1 MTEPVVRFQEA
12 GVRVGQGLLWRG
24 TTFDLAAGEFIV
36 VLGPNG
42 AGKTTLLRM
51 MLGLVS
57 PSEGGVTALGGP
69 ARQARHVIGYL
80 PQRRSVDPDLSV
92 RGRDLVTMGLEGH
105 RWGFPLPVRDRRQVH
120 DRVEEAIAAVGA
132 ETYADRPLGRLSGG
146 EQQRLWLAQ
155 ALVSQPRLLLLDEPL
170 ANLDLR
176 SQSTIASLVAGIATR
191 GGMTVVL
198 VAHDVNPVLPFLN
211 RVIYVAGGRVVI
223 GTPADIITSAV
234 LTRLYQFPVEVV
246 KDSRG
251 RVLVV
256 GAGTED
262 PHHQH
267 AEGRSS

>member
-1 MTEPVVRFQEA
+1 M
-12 GVRVGQGLLWRG
+12 VGQGVLWRG
-24 TTFDLAAGEFIV
+24 ATFDLAAGEFIV

-69 ARQARHVIGYL
+69 TRQARHVIGYV

-105 RWGFPLPVRDRRQVH
+105 RWGFPLPVRDRRQVQ
-120 DRVEEAIAAVGA
+120 DPVEEAIAAVGA

-155 ALVSQPRLLLLDEPL
+155 ALVSWPRLLLLDEPL

-176 SQSTIASLVAGIATR
+176 SQSTIASLVSEAAAR

-198 VAHDVNPVLPFLN
+198 VAHDVNPLLPFLS

-223 GTPADIITSAV
+223 GTPAEIITSAV
-234 LTRLYQFPVEVV
+234 LTRLYEFPVEVV

-262 PHHQH
+262 PHHQD
-267 AEGRSS
+267 AEGGST

>member
-1 MTEPVVRFQEA
+1 MA
-12 GVRVGQGLLWRG
+12 GQRPLWRG
-24 TTFDLAAGEFIV
+24 ATFDLAVGEFVV

-51 MLGLVS
+51 MLGLVG
-57 PSEGGVTALGGP
+57 PSEGSVAALGGP
-69 ARQARHVIGYL
+69 AREARNMIGYV
-80 PQRRSVDPDLSV
+80 PQHRSVDPDLSV
-92 RGRDLVTMGLEGH
+92 RGRDLVAMGLEGH
-105 RWGFPLPVRDRRQVH
+105 RWGFPLPGRDRRQVH
-120 DRVEEAIAAVGA
+120 DRVQEAIAAVGA
-132 ETYADRPLGRLSGG
+132 ETYADRALGRLSGG

-155 ALVSQPRLLLLDEPL
+155 ALVSRPRLLLLDEPL

-176 SQSTIASLVAGIATR
+176 SQGTIASLVSEVATR

-198 VAHDVNPVLPFLN
+198 VAHDVNPLLPFLN

-223 GTPADIITSAV
+223 GTPAEIITSAV
-234 LTRLYQFPVEVV
+234 LTRLYEFPVEVV
-246 KDSRG
+246 NDSRG

-267 AEGRSS
+267 AEGRNS